1 MLIGPPIPP
10 PTLPPLAKY
19 RQSRLAD
26 PESLPP
32 KVREL
37 VDDPRLKRHIHFN
50 TRGEVVNARL
60 CHDLFS
66 LPYDRKD
73 IVTVPFHRVYKREK
87 LVLMDNPV
95 TRTIQI
101 RQSLT
106 DADKH
111 ITTTTAEILS
121 KSVARI
127 KRIYAGN
134 NPAKL
139 DREYD
144 EQKANYASSIYK
156 SLPTH
161 HTLRN
166 RRKKAGKEELIEWAQ
181 EIDKVRDLESWEKK
195 LQS

>member
-1 MLIGPPIPP
+1 
-10 PTLPPLAKY
+10 
-19 RQSRLAD
+19 
-26 PESLPP
+26 
-32 KVREL
+32 
-37 VDDPRLKRHIHFN
+37 
-50 TRGEVVNARL
+50 
-60 CHDLFS
+60 
-66 LPYDRKD
+66 
-73 IVTVPFHRVYKREK
+73 
-87 LVLMDNPV
+87 MDNPV